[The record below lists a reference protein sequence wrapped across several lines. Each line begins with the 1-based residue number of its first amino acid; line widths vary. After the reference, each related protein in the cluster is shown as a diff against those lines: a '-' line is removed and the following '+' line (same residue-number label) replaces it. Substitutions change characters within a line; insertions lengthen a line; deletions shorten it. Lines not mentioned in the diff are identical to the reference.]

1 MDGGVALG
9 PAGLRY
15 FQPERGTRRTLPL
28 GWWVV
33 KYSNEERIFLPGFD
47 RAAVR
52 SLSNEFGLPVLEEP
66 DFGPFDDVRREY
78 FFTSPAWDALRH
90 WVARHPRLAKA
101 HAARDP
107 YLRGWYALT
116 VDNEQR
122 YSAVLR
128 LIPFDSASHR
138 PVDNQR
144 AVLTA
149 HAHRRE
155 GRNS

>member
-1 MDGGVALG
+1 MRNRIFHQVSIAGMTFEGIIAGDGPYLSCRMDGGVALG

-107 YLRGWYALT
+107 YLRGWYDRAIVEAKAL
-116 VDNEQR
+116 
-122 YSAVLR
+122 AL
-128 LIPFDSASHR
+128 
-138 PVDNQR
+138 
-144 AVLTA
+144 
-149 HAHRRE
+149 
-155 GRNS
+155 